1 MDETLKQSI
10 IDEEH
15 LKLLS
20 LFHYISGGLTFAF
33 SFIFVFQFIIFFTI
47 FNNLPL
53 DKFDT
58 VLTGGN
64 NMAPVFFNFFIYLW
78 LIIFIVF
85 IVIGILEILA
95 ARFIKLRK
103 YRIFTF
109 IIGILNLFSFPYGT
123 ILGVMT
129 IIVLNR
135 YSVINLYNSN
145 IPQVE
150 IGENTNA

>member
-1 MDETLKQSI
+1 MDDTFKQSI

-33 SFIFVFQFIIFFTI
+33 SFFFVFQFIIFFTI
-47 FNNLPL
+47 LNNLPF

-58 VLTGGN
+58 VLTGGH
-64 NMAPVFFNFFIYLW
+64 NMAPVFFNFFYYLW
-78 LIIFIVF
+78 LIIFLIF

-103 YRIFTF
+103 YRVFTF

-129 IIVLNR
+129 IIILNR
-135 YSVINLYNSN
+135 YSVVALYNSSMN
-145 IPQVE
+145 
-150 IGENTNA
+150 N